1 MVPHD
6 EITGPAHLVLTASV
20 ARRYY
25 LDGKSKIDI
34 ADEFNLS
41 RFKVA
46 RLLESARASGLVR
59 IEIGQPGAIDVVL
72 SGELRDAYGLL
83 HAIVVDTHEDDSLAL
98 RRLVGAAG
106 AELLSE
112 IATRSDVLGLGW
124 ARSLVAMRAA
134 LRQLAA
140 HSVVQLTG
148 ALTRPDVDDS
158 SIELVRDVARIAG
171 CPAYRFY
178 APMIVHDPPTAT
190 ALRSNPEMARAF
202 SLFPSVTKAVVA
214 VGGWDPPASTVY
226 EAITP
231 AERKALLQL
240 GVHADVS
247 GVLLDQEGLPVHAPL
262 TERMICIDAVDLRKI
277 PEVIALAYGPE
288 KASATRAAVRGG
300 YVNGIVTHAGMAK
313 ALLAMA

>member
-1 MVPHD
+1 V
-6 EITGPAHLVLTASV
+6 
-20 ARRYY
+20 
-25 LDGKSKIDI
+25 
-34 ADEFNLS
+34 
-41 RFKVA
+41 
-46 RLLESARASGLVR
+46 
-59 IEIGQPGAIDVVL
+59 
-72 SGELRDAYGLL
+72 
-83 HAIVVDTHEDDSLAL
+83 
-98 RRLVGAAG
+98 VGAAG

-134 LRQLAA
+134 LRQVAA

-148 ALTRPDVDDS
+148 ALSRPDVDDS

-178 APMIVHDPPTAT
+178 APMIVHDPSTAT
-190 ALRSNPEMARAF
+190 ALRSNSEVARAF
-202 SLFPSVTKAVVA
+202 SLLPSVTKAVVA

-231 AERKALLQL
+231 AERKALLRL

-247 GVLLDQEGLPVHAPL
+247 GVLLDQEGSPVHAPL
-262 TERMICIDAVDLRKI
+262 TDRMICIDATDLRKI

-288 KASATRAAVRGG
+288 KASATRAAIRGG
-300 YVNGIVTHAGMAK
+300 YVNGVVTHTGMAR
-313 ALLAMA
+313 ALLTMA

>member
-1 MVPHD
+1 VPHD
-6 EITGPAHLVLTASV
+6 ETSGPAHLVLTASV

-59 IEIGQPGAIDVVL
+59 IEIGRPGDIDVVL

-83 HAIVVDTHEDDSLAL
+83 HAIVVDTVENEPLAL
-98 RRLVGAAG
+98 RQLVGAAG

-112 IATRSDVLGLGW
+112 ISTRSDVLGLGW
-124 ARSLVAMRAA
+124 ARALMAMRGV
-134 LRQLAA
+134 LRQLTA

-148 ALTRPDVDDS
+148 ALSRPDVDDS
-158 SIELVRDVARIAG
+158 SIELVRDVARVAG

-178 APMIVHDPPTAT
+178 APMIVHDPSTAT
-190 ALRSNPEMARAF
+190 ALRSNPEVARAF
-202 SLFPSVTKAVVA
+202 SLFPTVTKAVVA
-214 VGGWDPPASTVY
+214 VGGWNPPASTVY

-231 AERKALLQL
+231 AERKALLRL

-247 GVLLDQEGLPVHAPL
+247 GILLDQDGTAVHAPL
-262 TERMICIDAVDLRKI
+262 TNRMICIDATDLRKI

-288 KASATRAAVRGG
+288 KASATRAAIHGG
-300 YVNGIVTHAGMAK
+300 YVNGLVTHTSMAK
-313 ALLAMA
+313 AMLAIA